1 MKKIDYRHY
10 VSLGI
15 TGILILLSFL
25 IFNPAFFRLIESL
38 ESFGRS
44 FIYYWAKILNLS
56 YSIEL
61 TVNDIPSGSTSLIP
75 GTWGAFKA
83 EFVEYWQTFATKE
96 SLIEYLVFLAK
107 LLYVLSKV
115 LIILIP
121 FVLIYW
127 VILKFFK
134 KGQNNDYGYE
144 TLPLRIFKR
153 FEKKVYVPVKD
164 WLLNYVEFL
173 KEYKRYRRIWFC
185 IFLYAFNGFSI
196 LIEFFSFYFYF
207 VVSFD
212 WQFIYLQFYKLVIDL
227 TPVIT
232 MIPFF
237 VWGIVVLLI
246 FLRWRKKI
254 GYNNLWHAELRNRGY
269 LNERPIVLMLT
280 GTMGAK
286 KTTTLTD
293 FCLSTEVMFREKAYE
308 LLLKSDLKFPNFPW
322 ILFEK
327 ELQRLF
333 FEHKLY
339 NLSSCRSYVRN
350 IGRMFSLVEY
360 DLDAKRRYE
369 KYCQKK
375 GLQVK
380 DFVFGYDWKR
390 YGLFYDDGLKL
401 EYLFEVLE
409 DYAQLYLIY
418 IVEGS
423 LIVGNYSTR
432 TDNVK
437 IDEGNFPLWDT
448 DFFHRNSYEIDSISR
463 YSRILDFDM
472 LRLGKKMIEA
482 NEKTNSFEFG
492 IVAMTEFGKER
503 GNSYENKEIKK
514 ESKDANPKN
523 DMLTNRLKMARH
535 SATVCNFP
543 FVRFLADDQRSMS
556 LGADARELFD
566 IIHIRETSERK
577 LHLPFF
583 FFEEL
588 IYELVYPKFENW
600 YKTYRFNRGD
610 YTLFSYLNKKL
621 VTILN
626 NHYERTYNIFGY
638 YTLKVQTESGMNE
651 GVFKDGKIYLSTK
664 KDYSKRFATDCFAD
678 YFASQSEDC
687 GIGLMD
693 YEEYACERARIDE
706 LEKQHSYF
714 IADLLRMNTTTK
726 NP

>member
-10 VSLGI
+10 ISIGI
-15 TGILILLSFL
+15 TGSLILLSFL
-25 IFNPAFFRLIESL
+25 LFYSAFFRTLEAF

-44 FIYYWAKILNLS
+44 FVYYWIKILNLP
-56 YSIEL
+56 YSIKL
-61 TVNDIPSGSTSLIP
+61 TVNNIPSGSTSLMP

-83 EFVEYWQTFATKE
+83 DFIKYWQVFASVNTLKG
-96 SLIEYLVFLAK
+96 YLVYLANM
-107 LLYVLSKV
+107 LYVLSKI
-115 LIILIP
+115 LIILLP
-121 FVLIYW
+121 FVLIF
-127 VILKFFK
+127 VFVFRFFR
-134 KGQNNDYGYE
+134 KGQNNDYARE
-144 TLPLRIFKR
+144 TLPLKIFKQ
-153 FEKKVYVPVKD
+153 FEKKVFVPIKERII
-164 WLLNYVEFL
+164 NYCCFL
-173 KEYKRYRRIWFC
+173 KEYKIYLRVWLGIIVYT
-185 IFLYAFNGFSI
+185 FNGGAIIF
-196 LIEFFSFYFYF
+196 EFFSFYLYF
-207 VVSFD
+207 VVSFN
-212 WQFIYLQFYKLVIDL
+212 FKYIYLQIYKLIIDL
-227 TPVIT
+227 TPILT
-232 MIPFF
+232 TIPVF
-237 VWGIVVLLI
+237 VWVIVVFAL
-246 FLRWRKKI
+246 FLRWRKKR
-254 GYNNLWHAELRNRGY
+254 GYNNLWHAELKNRGY

-280 GTMGAK
+280 GTMGVK

-293 FCLSTEVMFREKAYE
+293 FCLSTEVTFRDKAYE

-333 FEHKLY
+333 SEHKIY
-339 NLSSCRSYVRN
+339 NLSTCRSYVRN
-350 IGRMFSLVEY
+350 VGRMFSLVEY
-360 DLDAKRRYE
+360 NSDAKKRY
-369 KYCQKK
+369 KKHCNKK
-375 GLQVK
+375 GLPVK

-423 LIVGNYSTR
+423 LIISNYSTR

-437 IDEGNFPLWDT
+437 IDNGNFPLWDT
-448 DFFHRNSYEIDSISR
+448 DFFHRKSNEIDSISR

-503 GNSYENKEIKK
+503 GNSYENKEIRK
-514 ESKDANPKN
+514 ESKEANPKN

-543 FVRFLADDQRSMS
+543 FVRFFADDQRSMS

-566 IIHIRETSERK
+566 IIHIRESSMLK

-583 FFEEL
+583 FIEEL
-588 IYELVYPKFENW
+588 IYEIVYPKFENW
-600 YKTYRFNRGD
+600 YKNYRFNRGD
-610 YTLFSYLNKKL
+610 YTLFSYLNKKFI
-621 VTILN
+621 TIIK
-626 NHYERTYNIFGY
+626 NHYERTYNTFGY
-638 YTLKVQTESGMNE
+638 YVLKIQTENGMNE

-664 KDYSKRFATDCFAD
+664 KDYSKRFATDCFSD
-678 YFASQSEDC
+678 YFASQSKEC

-714 IADLLRMNTTTK
+714 IADLLRMNITTK
-726 NP
+726 RS